1 MKRLRKRIPNRESI
15 ENNKYLRFILKRV
28 GHKPYLWEFN
38 RREVVMATWIGV
50 FWAMVPMPFQMIPA
64 VIMSVVFR
72 ANILVAIAWVWLS
85 NPFTMLP
92 IFYFEYYI
100 GCNLMGIK
108 FIDSLVSANLQ
119 DILIHWQ
126 LVLIP
131 LLLGSLIV
139 GVISSLILASS
150 IWLIY
155 RLRNIN

>member
-1 MKRLRKRIPNRESI
+1 MKKAI
-15 ENNKYLRFILKRV
+15 EKYKAKLNDGKHNAYKNNKYLRFILKRV

-92 IFYFEYYI
+92 IFYFEYI
-100 GCNLMGIK
+100 FK
-108 FIDSLVSANLQ
+108 E
-119 DILIHWQ
+119 
-126 LVLIP
+126 
-131 LLLGSLIV
+131 
-139 GVISSLILASS
+139 
-150 IWLIY
+150 
-155 RLRNIN
+155 

>member
-1 MKRLRKRIPNRESI
+1 
-15 ENNKYLRFILKRV
+15 
-28 GHKPYLWEFN
+28 
-38 RREVVMATWIGV
+38 
-50 FWAMVPMPFQMIPA
+50 MIPA

-100 GCNLMGIK
+100 GCHLMGIK
-108 FIDSLVSANLQ
+108 FIDSLVSANWQ

-131 LLLGSLIV
+131 LLLGSLVV
-139 GVISSLILASS
+139 GVLSSLILASS
-150 IWLIY
+150 VWLIY
-155 RLRNIN
+155 RWRGIN